1 MTLNRDNIIDHIRH
15 ISAKLLPEGTSVFL
29 FGSQARGDYSDN
41 SDWDLLILLNK
52 KGSLGI
58 TDRGQYTFP
67 IYELGAEM
75 DIEINPVIYTETEWE
90 KRSFTPFY
98 KNVVNDRIRIWG

>member
-1 MTLNRDNIIDHIRH
+1 MNRNKIIEHIRNT
-15 ISAKLLPEGTSVFL
+15 SAKFLPKGASVFL
-29 FGSQARGDYSDN
+29 FGSQARGDYSEN

-58 TDRGQYTFP
+58 LDRGQYTFP

-75 DIEINPVIYTETEWE
+75 GIEINPVIYTEAEWA

-98 KNVVNDRIRIWG
+98 KNVINDRIRIWG